1 MPPGPAEPAA
11 ARNFATTASTRSGSS
26 PTISA
31 PSSSTALFKVPVSAP
46 PKYVTPTPTT
56 SSSVSTCKVT
66 IGRVPFGFSAAS
78 ASGSSAGS
86 ATIPERIVV
95 IFIAGPQS
103 LKRQELHSRPDKG
116 STHIGPQRLGFRKG
130 RAAKRLLILREE
142 NRQSSALPVLHAG
155 VTPPAARSS
164 GLRRSSVG
172 RRLVAALLAG
182 VDGEVRPL
190 TYVDPGLTDGRSL
203 TLTWGPDDCT
213 RPGNQAAS
221 AVDKSKEENLC
232 RIHAVPP
239 VRAKRMP
246 G

>member
-1 MPPGPAEPAA
+1 V
-11 ARNFATTASTRSGSS
+11 RSFATTASTRSGSS
-26 PTISA
+26 PTVNA
-31 PSSSTALFKVPVSAP
+31 PSSSMALFNVPVSAP

-86 ATIPERIVV
+86 ATMPERTAV

-116 STHIGPQRLGFRKG
+116 STHIGPQRLGFSKG
-130 RAAKRLLILREE
+130 TRREAPPDITGGKQTE
-142 NRQSSALPVLHAG
+142 FGFAG
-155 VTPPAARSS
+155 PSRGRDTAAARSS

-182 VDGEVRPL
+182 VDGEARPL
-190 TYVDPGLTDGRSL
+190 TYVDPGLTDGRLL
-203 TLTWGPDDCT
+203 TLT
-213 RPGNQAAS
+213 
-221 AVDKSKEENLC
+221 
-232 RIHAVPP
+232 
-239 VRAKRMP
+239 
-246 G
+246 